1 MKPVFLAVA
10 VGLLATSALA
20 QPAGNPDT
28 NGDGHVSL
36 QEYQAF
42 AFARNLARADTN
54 HDGKISKAEAAASL
68 GARGAMIN
76 MVWGRLDTNHDDFLT
91 RPELDT
97 MSAGGFHRAD
107 TNHDGVLD
115 AAELAALRQ
124 RAQR

>member
-1 MKPVFLAVA
+1 MKPVFLAA
-10 VGLLATSALA
+10 AIGLLATSAAA
-20 QPAGNPDT
+20 QPAGNLDA
-28 NGDGHVSL
+28 NGDGRVTL

-42 AFARNLARADTN
+42 SYARNLARADTN

-91 RPELDT
+91 RPELDA
-97 MSAGGFHRAD
+97 MSASGFHRAD

-115 AAELAALRQ
+115 AAEVAALRQ